1 MDINNPEERIKDMI
15 ETKEEEIILPRE
27 IINKIIIKEQ
37 TYQKEISRLKKKI
50 EELEDNICEINKR

>member
-1 MDINNPEERIKDMI
+1 MIKDMI

-37 TYQKEISRLKKKI
+37 TYCKEISRLKNI
-50 EELEDNICEINKR
+50 LEELKCQK